1 MKRYLFALLLT
12 LAPQIAAA
20 QFMMPPTLS
29 YTPSGA
35 GIVRQGSATLG
46 NGIPFSSTPSY
57 SVNVSSTLVVVVVA
71 NLNSGGSSGVTGI
84 TYGGS
89 SMTVQTFKDATD
101 NEWITLG
108 YLLSPPTGSH
118 TFAFS
123 GLTSQGISVYASD
136 YSGVSGSDGAFVT
149 NSGSVA
155 SLTTNVALASGNE
168 WVVCASLAGHPTFVS
183 TTNMTVVQQGTFIQS
198 ALQDSNTGYG
208 SGTVG
213 FVTTLSG
220 SNFRQWVVM
229 QAFKP

>member
-1 MKRYLFALLLT
+1 MKRYFLALLLA

-20 QFMMPPTLS
+20 QFMMPPTLN

-35 GIVRQGSATLG
+35 GIARQGSAALGTLAF
-46 NGIPFSSTPSY
+46 NATPSY
-57 SVNVSSTLVVVVVA
+57 SVNASSTLVTIAVA
-71 NLNSGGSSGVTGI
+71 NPNSGGSSGVTGI

-89 SMTVQTFKDATD
+89 SMTVQTFHDATD
-101 NEWITLG
+101 NDWITLG
-108 YLLSPPTGSH
+108 YLLTPPTGSH
-118 TFAFS
+118 TFVFS
-123 GLTSQGISVYASD
+123 GLTAGSVIAYASD
-136 YSGVSGSDGAFVT
+136 YSGVSGADGTFIT
-149 NSGSVA
+149 NNGTVA

-168 WVVCASLAGHPTFVS
+168 WVVCASLAGHPTFIS

-220 SNFRQWVVM
+220 SAFRQWVVM